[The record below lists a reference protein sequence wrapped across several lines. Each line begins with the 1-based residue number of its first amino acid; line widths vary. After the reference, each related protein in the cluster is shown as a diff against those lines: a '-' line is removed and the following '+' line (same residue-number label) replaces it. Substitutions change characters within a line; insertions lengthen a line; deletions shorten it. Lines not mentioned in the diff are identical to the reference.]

1 MLAVVRA
8 LMGRPQMLL
17 LDELT
22 EGLHPTI
29 VQRIEELLRDVNLQM
44 GITIL
49 LSEQNLDIVFKLAA
63 RCYVMEKREE
73 VLPPELRDEDALR
86 TYLAM

>member
-44 GITIL
+44 GTTIL

-63 RCYVMEKREE
+63 RCCVMEKREE